1 MIMLTLS
8 SERIFNQMHYTGT
21 KFVSMYFLQT
31 QIQAVP
37 VLSSLYPFRIS
48 FSSLTFT
55 CAPYRI
61 FLLFL
66 PCLPCHFY
74 LAVIEQ
80 QQQHI
85 LQCTPRPTVTPQWPQ
100 QQYIEL
106 RVLLSLSYQP
116 YSEPSSAFATH
127 CKANSDSSPRNSRLS
142 ASWELNSRSPETPRI
157 ITEHYR
163 IERFKRG
170 P

>member
-80 QQQHI
+80 QQHSTGFSFCFFPVFLAI
-85 LQCTPRPTVTPQWPQ
+85 FT
-100 QQYIEL
+100 
-106 RVLLSLSYQP
+106 LLSSNNSNNIFCSVPHGPQ
-116 YSEPSSAFATH
+116 SHHSDPSSNISSFAF
-127 CKANSDSSPRNSRLS
+127 
-142 ASWELNSRSPETPRI
+142 
-157 ITEHYR
+157 
-163 IERFKRG
+163 F
-170 P
+170 